1 MASVYG
7 GMEALRYLMFCFFL
21 VFFVNE
27 EMVVLYIPPP
37 KKKKKKKKKPS
48 IKMKSSFNKIVR
60 I

>member
-37 KKKKKKKKKPS
+37 KKKKKKPS

>member
-37 KKKKKKKKKPS
+37 KKKKKPS

>member
-37 KKKKKKKKKPS
+37 KKKKKTLNQNE
-48 IKMKSSFNKIVR
+48 IFIQ
-60 I
+60 

>member
-37 KKKKKKKKKPS
+37 KKKKKKNPS

>member
-37 KKKKKKKKKPS
+37 KKKKKKTLNQNE
-48 IKMKSSFNKIVR
+48 IFVQ
-60 I
+60 